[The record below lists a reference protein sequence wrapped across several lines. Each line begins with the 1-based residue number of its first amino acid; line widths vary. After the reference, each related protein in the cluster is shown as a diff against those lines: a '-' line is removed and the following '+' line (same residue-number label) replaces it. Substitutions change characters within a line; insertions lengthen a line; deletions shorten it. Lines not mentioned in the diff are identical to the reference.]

1 MPGHRDRRPR
11 EHAAEM
17 GRECG
22 IQCGAVSHSTR
33 NRFNRFMLMARWTW
47 SIFSTGRASL
57 ELVAAAGYLDVL

>member
-33 NRFNRFMLMARWTW
+33 NRFNRKYAHGALDLEYFFNR
-47 SIFSTGRASL
+47 TG
-57 ELVAAAGYLDVL
+57 